1 MRSQLKSV
9 PARQAAGSTGT
20 CSERVSTLMDGELDD
35 ADVESVCREL
45 RDPVHAVT
53 WTCYHVIGDALR
65 GSADISSGFSARF
78 SERLAAEPTILA
90 PQRERPRPLAIA
102 WAAAATVAAVGVVG
116 WVSFQTMPETAV
128 ATAVRATTVSAADV
142 RPRVDNEYVLVHQE
156 YSPTTV
162 LHGVPAYMR
171 TMSAGESRT
180 NVAP

>member
-1 MRSQLKSV
+1 
-9 PARQAAGSTGT
+9 
-20 CSERVSTLMDGELDD
+20 MDGELEDR
-35 ADVESVCREL
+35 DVENVCLEL
-45 RDPVHAVT
+45 REPEHAAT

-65 GSADISSGFSARF
+65 GSASTSSGFSVRF

-116 WVSFQTMPETAV
+116 WVSFQTMPETTM

-171 TMSAGESRT
+171 TMSVGESRPS
-180 NVAP
+180 VGP